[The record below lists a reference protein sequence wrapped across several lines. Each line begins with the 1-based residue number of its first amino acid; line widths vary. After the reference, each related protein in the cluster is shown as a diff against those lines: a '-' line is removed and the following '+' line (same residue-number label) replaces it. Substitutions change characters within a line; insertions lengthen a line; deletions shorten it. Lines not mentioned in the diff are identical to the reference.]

1 MNRKSF
7 ILQNNSLFDLQE
19 RSVIILITLTS
30 LELHVKIK
38 KSKSYFFPSNCSNV
52 NLMHVLRIQ
61 EQSMYTVFCGLVTVC
76 VGINIL
82 C

>member
-1 MNRKSF
+1 MNKKP
-7 ILQNNSLFDLQE
+7 ILQNNSLFDLWQH
-19 RSVIILITLTS
+19 SVIILITLTS

-61 EQSMYTVFCGLVTVC
+61 DQVYT
-76 VGINIL
+76 IL